1 MALRDRSS
9 EIDELAATVADAA
22 ATTRASLAR
31 RSATLPSI
39 DARARNSASV
49 DVDAAR
55 SRMRARGVLLE
66 APGGRQRVS
75 VVRPTPSMF
84 DRLQQSRERWN
95 IQPPP
100 LRADDSAELQPQPLK
115 EDLPAACSICLE
127 ARKRGQQALTLRCG
141 HAFHGQCIL
150 RWLEQSATCPI
161 CKEAVPSAGGVA
173 GAAPR
178 ESRSERLAR
187 IRLGVERRNAQP
199 TWNGETSD
207 EIRVRERILRLRRE
221 RHAQP
226 AFRIDWVTSSDRV
239 APVER
244 DAQPFHIDW
253 SRPPSELA
261 EEFVSGIR
269 ALS

>member
-75 VVRPTPSMF
+75 VVRPARRCSIGCS
-84 DRLQQSRERWN
+84 SRASAGIFNRRRSAPT
-95 IQPPP
+95 IPRTQPT
-100 LRADDSAELQPQPLK
+100 AQPLA
-115 EDLPAACSICLE
+115 EDLPDVCSICLE

-161 CKEAVPSAGGVA
+161 CKEVVPSAGGEA

-178 ESRSERLAR
+178 DGSVAR
-187 IRLGVERRNAQP
+187 GPVYASM
-199 TWNGETSD
+199 WNGGTRS
-207 EIRVRERILRLRRE
+207 RHGTARLRMRFGFANE
-221 RHAQP
+221 FFGAAEARRSRRSASIGSHPPTVWRLWMGRAAVP
-226 AFRIDWVTSSDRV
+226 HRLV
-239 APVER
+239 AVAVGSA
-244 DAQPFHIDW
+244 D
-253 SRPPSELA
+253 
-261 EEFVSGIR
+261 EFVAGI
-269 ALS
+269 LS